1 MRFWFTPVAYRVTEQ
16 IVNCGGMLS
25 VGKNSWVVGLAAV
38 PLMYARGPEAP
49 YAAPVVS
56 PGVIALFASPED
68 TVFRL
73 LPLWSI
79 NTLLTSSHRR
89 AV

>member
-1 MRFWFTPVAYRVTEQ
+1 MRFWLIPAYRVTEQ
-16 IVNCGGMLS
+16 IVNCGGILAR
-25 VGKNSWVVGLAAV
+25 GKNSWVPMP

-79 NTLLTSSHRR
+79 NTLLTSSHRL